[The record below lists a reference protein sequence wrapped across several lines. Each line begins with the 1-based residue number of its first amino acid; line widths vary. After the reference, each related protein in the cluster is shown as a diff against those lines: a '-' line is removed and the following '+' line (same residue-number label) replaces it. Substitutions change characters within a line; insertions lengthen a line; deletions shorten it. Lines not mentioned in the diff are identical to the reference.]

1 MCHQLAFWYKTL
13 NLEVPSAATMTGGVY
28 LWKDGREVPDTMNV
42 SLEQPEEMLISWD
55 SGFGNDQLRVAEEVL
70 GTDGTISRSQQIR
83 YTPQKIN
90 RPDGVEMLGRAPTS
104 PNAHMQNFFDC
115 MRTGKETNCPFDLAF
130 RVSIACRMAV
140 QSYHH
145 ERTVRWDPRQE
156 DIV

>member
-1 MCHQLAFWYKTL
+1 
-13 NLEVPSAATMTGGVY
+13 
-28 LWKDGREVPDTMNV
+28 
-42 SLEQPEEMLISWD
+42 MLISWD